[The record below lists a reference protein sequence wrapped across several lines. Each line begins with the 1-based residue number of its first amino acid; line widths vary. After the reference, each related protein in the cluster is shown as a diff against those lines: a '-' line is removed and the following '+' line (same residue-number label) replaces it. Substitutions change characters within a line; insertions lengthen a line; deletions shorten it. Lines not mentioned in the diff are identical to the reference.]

1 MRYSAQEKE
10 REELSHIFSDNGI
23 KFCFL
28 KGYKVSRYYPEPEL
42 RFMLDMDVFVEESK
56 IAQAEEIVKE
66 RGYVLNTFGD
76 DKDIGYI
83 KKPFLNIEIHKDLK
97 YDYDKGFTYYKGAF
111 ERLAQGELP
120 GEMHMT
126 NEDFY
131 VYILS
136 HTAHHFQTSG
146 TGIKNVLDH
155 FILKDKLLPECKANE
170 LYAALETV
178 GLTEFSKRMDALSDY
193 WFNGG
198 KCDDDILEMA
208 EYVLLSGVFG
218 NETNNYLSGILR
230 GEYKE
235 SRLSYLL
242 HRAFPPLNQMK
253 VRYKILCRFPVLLPT
268 CYATEVTDFV
278 YQCMKKEKKDHCRVD
293 ETSYESDKQEFIK
306 RLHNALDYVR
316 ECLIAFNIN
325 PQKSLPFYVSRDA
338 FEYAFDAANIR
349 VLVFRKSEKGLL
361 VYKYMFTR
369 RGGVTYPDERGV
381 KEFDISSNVAK
392 RKLVLFCEQID
403 IAYVDKS
410 KGKVDIP
417 FSITN
422 IINVDMRGLDVL
434 VYFKSNISSVEAEI
448 IDYSEA
454 DGTIMRNRLLEL
466 KG

>member
-1 MRYSAQEKE
+1 MEENKNRTTEVLNTGKIIIEIIKAQLTGGEYSLPVNCDYKKLFKMAEMHKVTSLIAGAVVNDENAPDNVKDIFKKELFKASMRYSAQEKE

-56 IAQAEEIVKE
+56 IAQAEEIVKG

-111 ERLAQGELP
+111 ERLTQGELP

-170 LYAALETV
+170 LYTALETV

-242 HRAFPPLNQMK
+242 HRAFPPFNQMK
-253 VRYKILCRFPVLLPT
+253 VRYKILCRFPVLLPIMWIVRLFAFT
-268 CYATEVTDFV
+268 GSKTTVSSEMNTINSVDDA
-278 YQCMKKEKKDHCRVD
+278 KKHQFE
-293 ETSYESDKQEFIK
+293 
-306 RLHNALDYVR
+306 
-316 ECLIAFNIN
+316 AFMGKN
-325 PQKSLPFYVSRDA
+325 
-338 FEYAFDAANIR
+338 
-349 VLVFRKSEKGLL
+349 GL
-361 VYKYMFTR
+361 
-369 RGGVTYPDERGV
+369 
-381 KEFDISSNVAK
+381 
-392 RKLVLFCEQID
+392 
-403 IAYVDKS
+403 
-410 KGKVDIP
+410 
-417 FSITN
+417 
-422 IINVDMRGLDVL
+422 
-434 VYFKSNISSVEAEI
+434 
-448 IDYSEA
+448 
-454 DGTIMRNRLLEL
+454 
-466 KG
+466 

>member
-1 MRYSAQEKE
+1 MAEMHKVTSLIAGAVVNDENAPDNVKDIFKKELFKASMRYSAQEKE

-42 RFMLDMDVFVEESK
+42 RFMLDMDVFVEESRT
-56 IAQAEEIVKE
+56 AQAEEIVKE

-230 GEYKE
+230 VEYKE

-253 VRYKILCRFPVLLPT
+253 VRYKILCRFPVLLPIMWIVRLFT
-268 CYATEVTDFV
+268 FTGSRTTVSSEMNTINSVDDA
-278 YQCMKKEKKDHCRVD
+278 KKRQFE
-293 ETSYESDKQEFIK
+293 
-306 RLHNALDYVR
+306 
-316 ECLIAFNIN
+316 AFMGKN
-325 PQKSLPFYVSRDA
+325 
-338 FEYAFDAANIR
+338 
-349 VLVFRKSEKGLL
+349 GL
-361 VYKYMFTR
+361 
-369 RGGVTYPDERGV
+369 
-381 KEFDISSNVAK
+381 
-392 RKLVLFCEQID
+392 
-403 IAYVDKS
+403 
-410 KGKVDIP
+410 
-417 FSITN
+417 
-422 IINVDMRGLDVL
+422 
-434 VYFKSNISSVEAEI
+434 
-448 IDYSEA
+448 
-454 DGTIMRNRLLEL
+454 
-466 KG
+466 